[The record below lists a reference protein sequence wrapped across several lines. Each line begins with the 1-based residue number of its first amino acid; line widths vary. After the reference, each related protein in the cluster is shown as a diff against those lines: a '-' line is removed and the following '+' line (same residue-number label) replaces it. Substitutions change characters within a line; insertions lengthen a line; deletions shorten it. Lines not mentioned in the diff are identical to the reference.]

1 MYSQSPPAAR
11 SNRPWVLAL
20 IIVTALAA
28 IAVLV
33 VAAMQPGRVV
43 AGNALPADQ
52 YGPQDTATHTPSTT
66 TTTTT
71 AAKAVIPAVT
81 PGWQTAYSVSRSAAY
96 DVPADWK
103 VPSPTTIVGFE
114 GNGLRAVMSGASNFN
129 EKACGDYSPRAI
141 AGITGSKIADLAGA
155 ARDVA
160 DTWSKAATADSGN
173 SNSTITLSAAET
185 LTIQGRAAAHVTATI
200 TNQGPVDCKNTP
212 SAVLHAVAL
221 TDKIGQAV
229 VMVIYADQ
237 GVADAATADTMR
249 KMYTTV
255 RPANLA
261 QADCKQDNVVVGTWC

>member
-1 MYSQSPPAAR
+1 MYPQSPPAPR

-28 IAVLV
+28 ITVLV

-66 TTTTT
+66 TTTT

-81 PGWQTAYSVSRSAAY
+81 PGWQTAYSVSRNAAY
-96 DVPADWK
+96 DAPADWK
-103 VPSPTTIVGFE
+103 VPTPTTIVGFE
-114 GNGLRAVMSGASNFN
+114 GSGLRAVMSGASTFN
-129 EKACGDYSPRAI
+129 EKACGDYGPRAI
-141 AGITGSKIADLAGA
+141 AGVTGSKIADLAGA

-160 DTWSKAATADSGN
+160 DTWSKAATADNGD
-173 SNSTITLSAAET
+173 SNPQITLSSAET

-200 TNQGPVDCKNTP
+200 TNQGAVDCKHTP
-212 SAVLHAVAL
+212 SGVVHAIAL
-221 TDKIGQAV
+221 TDNVGQAV

-237 GVADAATADTMR
+237 GVSDAATADTMR
-249 KMYTTV
+249 QMYTTV

-261 QADCKQDNVVVGTWC
+261 HADCVQDQTVVGTWC